1 MAQYGSSASSAS
13 AWVSGFAGALF
24 GVLVGYVVAVEQARP
39 APGLAAVAAPPA
51 APAAAPA
58 STPALNESE
67 LQAYRDILARD
78 PKNVRAAIELG
89 NRLYDAGQYAE
100 AVTYYQ
106 QAWSIDPTNVGV
118 STDLATALWYLGRPD
133 DAIQQFERS
142 LALDPGHAQTL
153 FNLGIV
159 RRDGKQDLKGAVE
172 AWERLRALS
181 PSSAEAQ
188 RAGALIEQ
196 ARQRM
201 ASLEPAAVR

>member
-1 MAQYGSSASSAS
+1 MVEYGASASSAS

-24 GVLVGYVVAVEQARP
+24 GVLVGYVVAVAQARP
-39 APGLAAVAAPPA
+39 APQAAAVAAT
-51 APAAAPA
+51 PAAAPA
-58 STPALNESE
+58 GVPALNESE
-67 LQAYRDILARD
+67 LQTYRDILTRD
-78 PKNVRAAIELG
+78 PKNVRAAVELG

-106 QAWSIDPTNVGV
+106 QAWSLDPTNVGV
-118 STDLATALWYLGRPD
+118 STDLGTALWYLGRPD

-172 AWERLRALS
+172 AWERLRALN

-188 RAGALIEQ
+188 RAGTLIEQ

-201 ASLEPAAVR
+201 ASVEPATAR